1 MLGGL
6 YDRLFLLGGIMK
18 RFSDCI
24 GELCGMFR
32 KHKLHKTLK
41 EVSHETGV
49 SVATLSAFENG
60 RSSNANLLEC
70 YLVSCETKEDVRYLT
85 TLFMSLFTDV
95 YGG

>member
-1 MLGGL
+1 
-6 YDRLFLLGGIMK
+6 
-18 RFSDCI
+18 
-24 GELCGMFR
+24 MFR

-70 YLVSCETKEDVRYLT
+70 YLVSCKTKEDVRYLT
-85 TLFMSLFTDV
+85 TLLTSLFVDV

>member
-1 MLGGL
+1 MTAFFVG
-6 YDRLFLLGGIMK
+6 DIMK

-24 GELCGMFR
+24 GEICGMFR

-85 TLFMSLFTDV
+85 TLLTSLFVDV

>member
-1 MLGGL
+1 MTV
-6 YDRLFLLGGIMK
+6 FFVGGIMK

-24 GELCGMFR
+24 GEICGMFR

-41 EVSHETGV
+41 EVSCETGV

-85 TLFMSLFTDV
+85 TLLMSLFVDV

>member
-1 MLGGL
+1 MTAFFVG
-6 YDRLFLLGGIMK
+6 DIMK

-24 GELCGMFR
+24 GEICGMFR

-41 EVSHETGV
+41 EVSRETGV
-49 SVATLSAFENG
+49 SIATLSAFENG

-85 TLFMSLFTDV
+85 TLLMSLFVDV

>member
-1 MLGGL
+1 MTV
-6 YDRLFLLGGIMK
+6 FFVGGIMR

-41 EVSHETGV
+41 EVSRETGV

-70 YLVSCETKEDVRYLT
+70 YLVSCETKEDVSYLT
-85 TLFMSLFTDV
+85 NLIMSLFVDIWWLK
-95 YGG
+95 

>member
-85 TLFMSLFTDV
+85 TLLMSLFTDV